1 MNDNLVFFMNAFM
14 FELEELL
21 NNNLDYFDDVQFQF
35 DEANTDQQI
44 KIKIKEFILNN
55 FKSIKSVTAIKN
67 NGKKTYISRDD
78 YSISNIKVPSELND
92 DDRNYIRRM
101 RSAVYTNPDLLFF
114 VTDGNDFYRISVEIK
129 STKNDKIPGSSI
141 QQIDINDWVIFLKH
155 DEKHILEFV
164 TGKYIDSI
172 SGTMQFPDRSPRPHV
187 SYNVLKK
194 WNSEY
199 RNYED
204 GILSFKEDGD
214 KLDKI
219 QLIDDWQVLLSK
231 RWLDV
236 LKQKRKK
243 NNEPWFNNN
252 IRKFSLLLLQY
263 YDSLN
268 IDEKET
274 YIDFIKENIIGEQDE
289 E

>member
-44 KIKIKEFILNN
+44 KIKIKNFVLNN
-55 FKSIKSVTAIKN
+55 FKSIESVTQIKS
-67 NGKKTYISRDD
+67 NGKETYISRDD
-78 YSISNIKVPSELND
+78 YRILNIKVPSELD
-92 DDRNYIRRM
+92 DEDKQYIREM

-114 VTDGNDFYRISVEIK
+114 VTDGNDTYRISVEVK

-155 DEKHILEFV
+155 NDKHILEFV

-172 SGTMQFPDRSPRPHV
+172 SGTMQFPDRSPRPQV
-187 SYNVLKK
+187 SYNILKR
-194 WNSEY
+194 WNNEY
-199 RNYED
+199 RNYEN
-204 GILSFKEDGD
+204 GILSFKDD
-214 KLDKI
+214 TNKTDKI

-231 RWLDV
+231 RWLKV
-236 LKQKRKK
+236 LKQNRKK
-243 NNEPWFNNN
+243 SGEPWFNNN

-263 YDSLN
+263 YDSLS
-268 IDEKET
+268 DAEKTSYVE
-274 YIDFIKENIIGEQDE
+274 FIKENIIGEHDE
-289 E
+289 G